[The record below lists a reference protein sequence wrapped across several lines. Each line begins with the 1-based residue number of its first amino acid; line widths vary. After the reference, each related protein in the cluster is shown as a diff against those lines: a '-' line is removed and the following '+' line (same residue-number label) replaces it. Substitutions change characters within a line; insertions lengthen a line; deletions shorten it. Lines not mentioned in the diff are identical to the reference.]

1 MSARAAV
8 RPERTR
14 TPVRDYIQVV
24 AQRPRGKTRPR
35 VFYAFITVS
44 VIFGIIV
51 AQLLVSVAVSSGA
64 YEIAALQRANREA
77 GRNVASATQDLDR
90 LASPQNL
97 ASNAEVLGMVNNST
111 PVYLRLSDGAVLG
124 SPAAASP
131 AAGVISGNAGP
142 LVPNS
147 LLTNV
152 PLVTKIA
159 ADAQAATAKAAAD
172 AAAAKA
178 AADAAEAA
186 KKAAT
191 VAVASAPAPGAPAA
205 PIALTNGLPAV
216 STR

>member
-1 MSARAAV
+1 MSATAAV
-8 RPERTR
+8 RPAPQRTR
-14 TPVRDYIQVV
+14 VRDYIQVV
-24 AQRPRGKTRPR
+24 AQRPRGKARPR
-35 VFYAFITVS
+35 VFYAVITVS
-44 VIFGIIV
+44 VIFGIII

-64 YEIAALQRANREA
+64 YEIATLQVANKEA

-124 SPAAASP
+124 SPAAATP
-131 AAGVISGNAGP
+131 AAGVISGTAAS

-147 LLTNV
+147 LLANV
-152 PLVTKIA
+152 PLVTKIE
-159 ADAQAATAKAAAD
+159 ADAKAAAAKAAAD

-178 AADAAEAA
+178 ASDAAEAA
-186 KKAAT
+186 KKAAA
-191 VAVASAPAPGAPAA
+191 VAAASAPAPVAPAA
-205 PIALTNGLPAV
+205 PIALSNGLPAV